1 MNTWFASCPQSEP
14 RRNTATANMTRHSP
28 TTPVTFSITEN
39 FTRQITSHTARAAT
53 GIHVFGFT
61 LLANY
66 NASAIPPTSAVHV
79 DRLIRNDALRFA
91 TAMRGPRRSRMISK
105 VARPLT
111 AATRPDICGRH
122 RFPARLPAP
131 PRPGQPETRAHHGI
145 GDQITDV
152 EKSPDR
158 GEDSESDGEE
168 TFHLTVFAACRTSAR
183 RVPWPGVSTS
193 RSAVA
198 ETAWSTS

>member
-1 MNTWFASCPQSEP
+1 
-14 RRNTATANMTRHSP
+14 MTRHSP

-53 GIHVFGFT
+53 GIHIFGFT
-61 LLANY
+61 LLANC
-66 NASAIPPTSAVHV
+66 NASAIPPISAVHV
-79 DRLIRNDALRFA
+79 DRLIRSDALRFA

-145 GDQITDV
+145 GD
-152 EKSPDR
+152 
-158 GEDSESDGEE
+158 
-168 TFHLTVFAACRTSAR
+168 
-183 RVPWPGVSTS
+183 
-193 RSAVA
+193 
-198 ETAWSTS
+198 